1 MRSKIMNGVIVAT
14 ACMASTTTVHA
25 QAPAIMPIT
34 QLDAAA
40 KAYVTSSGAI
50 ISTLGEQ
57 NPDRL
62 IGRAMP
68 CRAGDNATY
77 TPAPSTAY
85 PMPEGTRYVADATS
99 RQEPLVILAQGE
111 VQGQVGA
118 GPFSVQATVKKLT
131 RLDISE
137 AVRLSINTSDP
148 NGSLSRGHIRFLNAL
163 DGTRPAGYNHWC
175 VITSASVWNI
185 RYETYDRRGSILGLS
200 QGLWIATASGTYMR
214 NSSAVVPYQVV
225 TVGITPYPATWVQA
239 QAATIQANAS
249 IENPPAVAPPAN
261 DVPVR
266 ALIGPLSPDALAQ
279 GDRVGMIISRELG
292 APII

>member
-1 MRSKIMNGVIVAT
+1 MRINPILGAIVAATGLASAT
-14 ACMASTTTVHA
+14 AGHA
-25 QAPAIMPIT
+25 QAPAMMPIT

-40 KAYVTSSGAI
+40 KAYVTASGSI
-50 ISTLGEQ
+50 ISTLGEP

-68 CRAGDNATY
+68 CREGGNATY

-99 RQEPLVILAQGE
+99 RQEPLTILAQGL

-118 GPFSVQATVKKLT
+118 GPFSVQATADKLT
-131 RLDISE
+131 KLDIFE
-137 AVRLSINTSDP
+137 AVRLSINTSDN

-163 DGTRPAGYNHWC
+163 DGTRPVGYNHWC

-185 RYETYDRRGSILGLS
+185 RYESYDRKSTSFGLS
-200 QGLWIATASGTYMR
+200 QGLWIATASGSYTR
-214 NSSAVVPYQVV
+214 NSTAVVPYQVV

-239 QAATIQANAS
+239 QAALIQANAS
-249 IENPPAVAPPAN
+249 AENPPAVLPPAN
-261 DVPVR
+261 GAPLR
-266 ALIGPLSPDALAQ
+266 ALVGSLAQDALIR
-279 GDRVGMIISRELG
+279 GDRVGVVVSRELA
-292 APII
+292 APIL